1 MFQIG
6 QVFEESYPPEA
17 AVWCNESGK
26 AYIEELESGG
36 DMRRFQIKAVPAPT
50 KEELA
55 QSVRSQR
62 DALIAETDYLILPDY
77 PLSEE
82 DRAIVIRYR
91 QALRDVPEQAGFP
104 TEVNWPEKPEW
115 VK

>member
-26 AYIEELESGG
+26 AYIDELESDG
-36 DMRRFQIKAVPAPT
+36 DMRRFQIKTVPAPT

-82 DRAIVIRYR
+82 DRAFVIRYR

-104 TEVNWPEKPEW
+104 TEINWPEKPEW
-115 VK
+115 LK